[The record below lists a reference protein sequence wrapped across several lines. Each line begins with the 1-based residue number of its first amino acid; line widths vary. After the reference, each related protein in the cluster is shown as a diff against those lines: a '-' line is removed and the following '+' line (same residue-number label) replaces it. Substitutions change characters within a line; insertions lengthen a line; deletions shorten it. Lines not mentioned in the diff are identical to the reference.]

1 MPYAMRD
8 ADLVRPLPSNIQPST
23 FWQSIEPF
31 FAPLTQEFADSMLSN
46 KPAPGDEHQFMMPP
60 IAVSMSQAS
69 IAAIKSRS
77 HRPETTEAE
86 MHAEAA
92 AIEYWST
99 DACQPGE
106 LTQRLLAT
114 FFDEQELDETRAAQ
128 LKAAEVQMHNAVIA
142 ASAAMGDKNDMAPVH
157 PLAAPPVANYSLEA
171 MLQLDA
177 RVRESLRNIGLMD
190 EAADPP
196 LHLREDDDLC
206 AEIRV
211 AQRLLR
217 ERMKTN
223 MSRKAQIAKLVAPK
237 IEQERRHQW
246 DRQQDRATETYL
258 VGKVK
263 AAAKR
268 KKKPVVKKP
277 RA

>member
-1 MPYAMRD
+1 
-8 ADLVRPLPSNIQPST
+8 
-23 FWQSIEPF
+23 
-31 FAPLTQEFADSMLSN
+31 
-46 KPAPGDEHQFMMPP
+46 
-60 IAVSMSQAS
+60 
-69 IAAIKSRS
+69 
-77 HRPETTEAE
+77 

-99 DACQPGE
+99 EACQPGE
-106 LTQRLLAT
+106 LTQRLLAA

-128 LKAAEVQMHNAVIA
+128 LKAAEAHMNSAIA
-142 ASAAMGDKNDMAPVH
+142 AAAAAAGDKNDLAPSH

-177 RVRESLRNIGLMD
+177 RVRESLRNIGLV
-190 EAADPP
+190 EEPADPP
-196 LHLREDDDLC
+196 LHLREDDELC
-206 AEIRV
+206 AEMRN

-223 MSRKAQIAKLVAPK
+223 WSRKTQIAKLVAPR
-237 IEQERRHQW
+237 IEQERQHQW
-246 DRQQDRATETYL
+246 QRQQDRATETYL
-258 VGKVK
+258 VAKVK

-268 KKKPVVKKP
+268 KKKPPVKKP